1 MDRAGFNQ
9 EINVKF
15 KDDKDEP
22 LGKVS
27 VTEKGQFSIYLPPG
41 TYSASV
47 EVSATEIGFAPLENK
62 AIVTDS
68 PVGDLNFHAIK
79 ADIEGSVQCLGK
91 MRLF

>member
-1 MDRAGFNQ
+1 MIKN
-9 EINVKF
+9 
-15 KDDKDEP
+15 
-22 LGKVS
+22 
-27 VTEKGQFSIYLPPG
+27 IY
-41 TYSASV
+41 V
-47 EVSATEIGFAPLENK
+47 Q